1 MDKKRLTVRGDT
13 FPERVYIKWASPSD
27 CSMLKEGIEK
37 CLICEKKGKI
47 ESPECCLGNVMRKL
61 AEYEDLEE
69 QGLLLRLPCKIGD
82 IVYIIHDNF
91 IKEMR
96 ITYFCSAT
104 RAQHI
109 LFYAE
114 CTEQHE
120 DCDCGNQSCCG
131 IRFDDYNMAER
142 HIYLTREAAESALRE
157 ITAKGSE
164 DLCKECRKSNN
175 IWDL

>member
-1 MDKKRLTVRGDT
+1 MNRLTDRIPPT
-13 FPERVYIKWASPSD
+13 KN
-27 CSMLKEGIEK
+27 
-37 CLICEKKGKI
+37 GKI
-47 ESPECCLGNVMRKL
+47 IDGVTGNAVYPTAEFCECGDGITNAAAVIDKL
-61 AEYEDLEE
+61 AEYEDAQE
-69 QGLLLRLPCKIGD
+69 QGLLIRLPCKVGD

-157 ITAKGSE
+157 ITGKGGAN
-164 DLCKECRKSNN
+164 DG
-175 IWDL
+175 